1 MEESVNQINQVR
13 GQFDKILFVS
23 VLCLMLI
30 GVFMVYSAT
39 SVVAPTRAETAAP
52 KTDTAAT
59 SLTDLR
65 YLKKHLA
72 SIVLGFCIMAAMYK
86 ANADLLKKAA
96 LPLLIVSVLL
106 LIAVKM
112 PGIGVTVN
120 GARRWIRV
128 MHITFQ
134 PSELAKLSMVLIMAK
149 YLSGES
155 FVPESVKSFV
165 KPVVLML
172 GVQGMLLLQPD
183 FGSAAIIGI
192 ITFSLLFLAGVR
204 IKYILSLGVVLIPVV
219 IKLIMEPYRL
229 KRVLV
234 FLDPWADEKKGGFQL
249 IQSFVALGN
258 GGIDGVGIG
267 KSTQKL
273 FFLPEAKTDFIFA
286 IVGEETGLIGAAIV
300 VLLFF
305 TVFIRG
311 IYIVRRLKEG
321 FFMYTAVGLT
331 LLISIQAVINMA
343 VVSGLLPTKGL
354 PLPFISYG
362 GSSMILNA
370 AAVGILLNLAEGEVR
385 QESRAVER
393 QQDSKINRRKGRIFT
408 YAK

>member
-1 MEESVNQINQVR
+1 MEEITNQVTQEK
-13 GQFDKILFVS
+13 GQFDRILFAA
-23 VLCLMLI
+23 VLCLLFV

-39 SVVAPTRAETAAP
+39 SVVAPSRTETVAA
-52 KTDTAAT
+52 
-59 SLTDLR
+59 SLNDMR

-72 SIVLGFCIMAAMYK
+72 SIILGFVLLAVTYK
-86 ANADLLKKAA
+86 MNAESLKKAA
-96 LPLLIVSVLL
+96 LPLLICSAVL

-112 PGIGVTVN
+112 PGIGITVN
-120 GARRWIRV
+120 GARRWIRLAG
-128 MHITFQ
+128 ITFQ
-134 PSELAKLSMVLIMAK
+134 PSELVKLSMVLFMAK
-149 YLSGES
+149 YLSGAS
-155 FVPESVKSFV
+155 FKPDSVKAFA
-165 KPVVLML
+165 KPIGLML
-172 GVQGMLLLQPD
+172 ILQGMLLLQPD

-192 ITFSLLFLAGVR
+192 ITFAMLFLAGVR

-219 IKLIMEPYRL
+219 AKLIMEPYRL

-234 FLDPWADEKKGGFQL
+234 FLNPWADEKKSGFQL

-258 GGIDGVGIG
+258 GGLNGVGIG

-286 IVGEETGLIGAAIV
+286 IVGEEMGLIGAALV
-300 VLLFF
+300 VFLFLA
-305 TVFIRG
+305 VFIRG
-311 IYIVRRLKEG
+311 IYIVSRLKGG
-321 FFMYTAVGLT
+321 FYMYAAAGIT

-370 AAVGILLNLAEGEVR
+370 AAIGILLNLSEGEVIVR
-385 QESRAVER
+385 QETPAIAG
-393 QQDSKINRRKGRIFT
+393 DTDYKNTRRKGRIFT

>member
-1 MEESVNQINQVR
+1 MEDIANQITQQK
-13 GQFDKILFVS
+13 GQFDKILFAA
-23 VLCLMLI
+23 VLCLILV

-39 SVVAPTRAETAAP
+39 SVVAPSRSGDTLAA
-52 KTDTAAT
+52 

-72 SIVLGFCIMAAMYK
+72 SILLGFALMALMYK
-86 ANADLLKKAA
+86 TNVETLKKAA
-96 LPLLIVSVLL
+96 IPLVVCSALL
-106 LIAVKM
+106 LLAVKV
-112 PGIGVTVN
+112 PGIGISVN
-120 GARRWIRV
+120 GARRWIRIAG
-128 MHITFQ
+128 ITFQ
-134 PSELAKLSMVLIMAK
+134 PSELVKLSMVLFMAR

-155 FVPESVKSFV
+155 FATDSVKAFA
-165 KPVVLML
+165 KPIGLMMVL
-172 GVQGMLLLQPD
+172 QAILLLQPD
-183 FGSAAIIGI
+183 FGSAAIVGV
-192 ITFSLLFLAGVR
+192 ITFTLLFMAGVR

-234 FLDPWADEKKGGFQL
+234 FLDPWADEKRGGFQL

-258 GGIDGVGIG
+258 GGLNGVGIG

-286 IVGEETGLIGAAIV
+286 IVGEETGLIGAALV
-300 VLLFF
+300 VLLFM
-305 TVFIRG
+305 VIFIRG
-311 IYIVRRLKEG
+311 IYIVSRLKGG
-321 FFMYTAVGLT
+321 FSMYTAMGIMI
-331 LLISIQAVINMA
+331 LISIQAVTNMA

-370 AAVGILLNLAEGEVR
+370 AAIGILLNLSEGEVLVR
-385 QESRAVER
+385 HESPVEVAEA
-393 QQDSKINRRKGRIFT
+393 DYINKRRKGRIFT

>member
-1 MEESVNQINQVR
+1 MEDITNQITQEK

-23 VLCLMLI
+23 VLCLI
-30 GVFMVYSAT
+30 FVGVFMVYSAT
-39 SVVAPTRAETAAP
+39 SVVAPSRTETAASV
-52 KTDTAAT
+52 A

-72 SIVLGFCIMAAMYK
+72 SIILGFVLMALMYK
-86 ANADLLKKAA
+86 VNAESLKKAA
-96 LPLLIVSVLL
+96 LPLLVVSVLL
-106 LIAVKM
+106 LLAVKI
-112 PGIGVTVN
+112 PGIGATVN

-128 MHITFQ
+128 LGITFQ
-134 PSELAKLSMVLIMAK
+134 PSELVKLSMVLFMAK
-149 YLSGES
+149 YLSGGS
-155 FVPESVKSFV
+155 FVPDSVKAFI
-165 KPVVLML
+165 KPIALML
-172 GVQGMLLLQPD
+172 ILQGMLLLQPD

-192 ITFSLLFLAGVR
+192 ITFTLLLLAGVR

-219 IKLIMEPYRL
+219 VKLIMEPYRL

-234 FLDPWADEKKGGFQL
+234 FLNPWADEKKSGFQL

-258 GGIDGVGIG
+258 GGLNGVGIG

-286 IVGEETGLIGAAIV
+286 IVGEETGLIGAALV
-300 VLLFF
+300 VLLFLV
-305 TVFIRG
+305 VFIRG
-311 IYIVRRLKEG
+311 IYIVGRLKGG
-321 FFMYTAVGLT
+321 FYMYTAAGIT
-331 LLISIQAVINMA
+331 LLITIQAVINMA

-362 GSSMILNA
+362 GSSMILNSA
-370 AAVGILLNLAEGEVR
+370 AIGILLNLSEGEVIAR
-385 QESRAVER
+385 QESPANTG
-393 QQDSKINRRKGRIFT
+393 DPDYKHNRRNERVFK

>member
-1 MEESVNQINQVR
+1 MQEITNQITQER
-13 GQFDKILFVS
+13 GQFDKILFLS
-23 VLCLMLI
+23 VLCLVFV

-39 SVVAPTRAETAAP
+39 SVVAPSRTEAA
-52 KTDTAAT
+52 AAA
-59 SLTDLR
+59 SLTDMR
-65 YLKKHLA
+65 YLKKHLV
-72 SIVLGFCIMAAMYK
+72 SIILGFALMALMYK
-86 ANADLLKKAA
+86 VNAESLKKAA
-96 LPLLIVSVLL
+96 LPLLIMSVLL
-106 LIAVKM
+106 LLAVKV
-112 PGIGVTVN
+112 PGIGATVN

-128 MHITFQ
+128 LGVTFQ
-134 PSELAKLSMVLIMAK
+134 PSELVKLSMVLFMAK
-149 YLSGES
+149 YLSGGS
-155 FVPESVKSFV
+155 FVPDSVKAFI
-165 KPVVLML
+165 KPIALML
-172 GVQGMLLLQPD
+172 ILQGMLLLQPD

-192 ITFSLLFLAGVR
+192 ITFTLLFMAGVR

-219 IKLIMEPYRL
+219 VKLIMEPYRL

-234 FLDPWADEKKGGFQL
+234 FLNPWADEKKSGFQL

-258 GGIDGVGIG
+258 GGLNGVGIG

-300 VLLFF
+300 VLLFLV
-305 TVFIRG
+305 VFIRG
-311 IYIVRRLKEG
+311 IYIVGRLKGG
-321 FFMYTAVGLT
+321 FYMYTAAGIT

-362 GSSMILNA
+362 GSSMILNS
-370 AAVGILLNLAEGEVR
+370 AAVGILLNLSEGEVIVR
-385 QESRAVER
+385 QDAPVIEGDA
-393 QQDSKINRRKGRIFT
+393 DYKINRRKGRIFT

>member
-1 MEESVNQINQVR
+1 MEEITNPVIQEK
-13 GQFDKILFVS
+13 GQFDTILFVS
-23 VLCLMLI
+23 VLCLILV

-39 SVVAPTRAETAAP
+39 SVVAPSRTEAA
-52 KTDTAAT
+52 AA

-72 SIVLGFCIMAAMYK
+72 SIILGFVLMSVMYK
-86 ANADLLKKAA
+86 MNSESLKKMA
-96 LPLLIVSVLL
+96 LPLLILSILL
-106 LIAVKM
+106 LLAVKI
-112 PGIGVTVN
+112 PGIGATVN

-128 MHITFQ
+128 LGITFQ
-134 PSELAKLSMVLIMAK
+134 PSELVKLSLVLYMAK
-149 YLSGES
+149 YLSGGS
-155 FVPESVKSFV
+155 FVPDSVKAFA
-165 KPVVLML
+165 KPVGLML
-172 GVQGMLLLQPD
+172 VLQAMLLLQPD
-183 FGSAAIIGI
+183 FGSAAIVGV
-192 ITFSLLFLAGVR
+192 ITFALLFLAGVR

-219 IKLIMEPYRL
+219 VKLIMEPYRL

-234 FLDPWADEKKGGFQL
+234 FLNPWADEKRSGFQL

-258 GGIDGVGIG
+258 GGLDGVGIG

-286 IVGEETGLIGAAIV
+286 IVGEETGLIGAAFV

-305 TVFIRG
+305 IVFLRG
-311 IYIVRRLKEG
+311 IFIVNRLKGG
-321 FFMYTAVGLT
+321 FYMYTAAGIT

-362 GSSMILNA
+362 GSSMVLNA
-370 AAVGILLNLAEGEVR
+370 AAIGILLNLSEGEVIVR
-385 QESRAVER
+385 HESPVITKEEADYKV
-393 QQDSKINRRKGRIFT
+393 NRRKGRIFT

>member
-1 MEESVNQINQVR
+1 MEEITNPVIQEK
-13 GQFDKILFVS
+13 GQFDTILFVS
-23 VLCLMLI
+23 VLCLILV

-39 SVVAPTRAETAAP
+39 SVVAPSRTEAA
-52 KTDTAAT
+52 AA

-72 SIVLGFCIMAAMYK
+72 SIILGFVLMSVMYK
-86 ANADLLKKAA
+86 MNSESLKKAA
-96 LPLLIVSVLL
+96 LPLLILSILL
-106 LIAVKM
+106 LLAVKI
-112 PGIGVTVN
+112 PGIGATVN

-128 MHITFQ
+128 LGITFQ
-134 PSELAKLSMVLIMAK
+134 PSELVKLSMVLFMAK
-149 YLSGES
+149 YLSGGS
-155 FVPESVKSFV
+155 FVPDSVKAFA
-165 KPVVLML
+165 KPVGLML
-172 GVQGMLLLQPD
+172 VLQAMLLLQPD
-183 FGSAAIIGI
+183 FGSAAIVGV
-192 ITFSLLFLAGVR
+192 ITFVLLFLAGVR
-204 IKYILSLGVVLIPVV
+204 IKYILSLGIVLIPVV
-219 IKLIMEPYRL
+219 VKLIMEPYRL

-234 FLDPWADEKKGGFQL
+234 FLNPWADEKRSGFQL

-258 GGIDGVGIG
+258 GGLDGVGIG

-286 IVGEETGLIGAAIV
+286 IVGEETGLIGAAFV

-305 TVFIRG
+305 IVFLRG
-311 IYIVRRLKEG
+311 ISIVNRLKGG
-321 FFMYTAVGLT
+321 FYMYTAVGIT

-370 AAVGILLNLAEGEVR
+370 AAIGILLNLSEGEVIVR
-385 QESRAVER
+385 HESHAITKDA
-393 QQDSKINRRKGRIFT
+393 DSNRRKGRIFT